1 MKIVCLGDSLTYGYG
16 VPRKDGWVSLAAQA
30 TGHTLVNKGVSGDT
44 TGGMLARFARDTASW
59 PGPPSPPCRP
69 SGHRLKGPPDSVPAD
84 LFSTFGGKIVEKV
97 LTVNRVYPLYW
108 P

>member
-44 TGGMLARFARDTASW
+44 LPEEGAETFYRQS
-59 PGPPSPPCRP
+59 
-69 SGHRLKGPPDSVPAD
+69 
-84 LFSTFGGKIVEKV
+84 FSI
-97 LTVNRVYPLYW
+97 RVG
-108 P
+108 